1 MDKYKEERLKT
12 QVEYIDGL
20 LSSLDKSYDERA
32 GDYSLHFILGRAMGG
47 LKGIRRTLNSII
59 KDD

>member
-12 QVEYIDGL
+12 QVEYIDEL
-20 LSSLDKSYDERA
+20 LSSLDKSYDERE

-47 LKGIRRTLNSII
+47 LKGIRRTLNNII
-59 KDD
+59 KDE